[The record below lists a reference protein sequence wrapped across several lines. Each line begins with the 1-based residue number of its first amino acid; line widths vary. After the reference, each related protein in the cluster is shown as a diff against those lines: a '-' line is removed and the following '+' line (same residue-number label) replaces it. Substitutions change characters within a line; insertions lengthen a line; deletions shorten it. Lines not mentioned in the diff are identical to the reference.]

1 MKTAT
6 LTFQSTNN
14 YGAALQCYALQKAL
28 TDLGIENDVIDYA
41 SDFLNKPYK
50 KEVLKEK
57 GFIRYCLGNAYALIR
72 SPRNKKFKEFRSNLK
87 LSEHVTKCTI
97 DTIEEKYDKFIVGSD
112 QVWNG
117 SLIGYDD
124 TYFLKFVHNQSKK
137 LSYSASFGFKTVPS
151 ELEGKY
157 KSLLDGF
164 DYYCVRESTGV
175 EIIDKLLG
183 KKAYH
188 TIDPT
193 LLLKPEDWENVM
205 KAPQVKDKY
214 ILVYQIEPSKH
225 LIQVVENLR
234 LATGYRVIAIPFVM
248 GAYPKA
254 KSMFTAGPAEWIG
267 LFRNAEYI
275 VTDSFHGTAFSTL
288 FNKKFWSCV
297 DKNESRKTS
306 FLNQIGL
313 ENRLIYS
320 ERSIPSGLLDDIDFT
335 KANTVLFK
343 ERKRCLS
350 ILKEMVLQD
359 GEKK

>member
-6 LTFQSTNN
+6 LTFHNTNN

-28 TDLGIENDVIDYA
+28 TDLGIENDIIDYE

-57 GFIRYCLGNAYALIR
+57 GFIRYCLGNAYAVIR
-72 SPRNKKFKEFRSNLK
+72 SPRNRRFKEFRENLQ
-87 LSEHVTKCTI
+87 LSKHVTKGTI
-97 DTIEEKYDKFIVGSD
+97 NTIEEQYDKFIVGSD

-117 SLIGYDD
+117 SLVGYDD

-137 LSYSASFGFKTVPS
+137 LSYSASFGIKSVPS
-151 ELEGKY
+151 SLEEKY
-157 KSLLDGF
+157 KNLLDGF
-164 DYYCVRESTGV
+164 DCYCVRESTGV
-175 EIIDKLLG
+175 DIISELLG

-193 LLLKPEDWENVM
+193 LLLRAEDWETVM
-205 KAPQVKDKY
+205 KTPQVKEKY

-225 LIQVVENLR
+225 LIHVVEKLR
-234 LATGYRVIAIPFVM
+234 IATGYKVIAIPFVM
-248 GAYPKA
+248 GVYPKA
-254 KSMFTAGPAEWIG
+254 KSMFSAGPAEWIG
-267 LFRNAEYI
+267 LFHNAEFV

-297 DKNESRKTS
+297 DENESRKTS

-320 ERSIPSGLLDDIDFT
+320 EGSIPSGLLDDIDFS